1 MDRVTSDRL
10 RPGQPSCHSATNTMY
25 TFRIVAHATR
35 KDILFVRGLFNKLPI
50 DQPPMS
56 IEGDLFGEQVSF
68 RTKDIR
74 EIQAPKELMD
84 YVVKFLQRSGRSQ
97 RLMVTNYKKAELLIY
112 ADLGFKKLPTQDLI
126 LLIHRDS
133 DEVPRYLLM

>member
-1 MDRVTSDRL
+1 
-10 RPGQPSCHSATNTMY
+10 
-25 TFRIVAHATR
+25 
-35 KDILFVRGLFNKLPI
+35 
-50 DQPPMS
+50 MS

-133 DEVPRYLLM
+133 DEVPR